1 MGRNGGIFVASVAS
15 DCREAA
21 KRWGLGVES
30 DRFCTAAEMDEPDAL
45 AREEGFL
52 TGVPRRIVHGPFN
65 ELSTAAIEPR
75 VTEITRARF
84 LQACG
89 LAKRL
94 GAEKLVLHTGYIPL
108 IYYPEW
114 YIGRSVAFWRDF
126 LDKHPDAPP
135 IVLENV
141 LESDPRVPL
150 EIVRQVNDPR
160 LRLCLDVGHTNA
172 QERALPAGEWVRRTA
187 PWISHVH
194 LHNNDGTWDTHSPLF
209 AGTLPMEAILS
220 LLEEQAPAATWT
232 LETREAE
239 SSCRFLA
246 RCGWIEA

>member
-45 AREEGFL
+45 SREAAFLEG
-52 TGVPRRIVHGPFN
+52 VSRRIVHGPFN

-75 VTEITRARF
+75 VTAITRARF
-84 LQACG
+84 AQA
-89 LAKRL
+89 LALAEKL

-141 LESDPRVPL
+141 LERDPAIPL

-209 AGTLPMEAILS
+209 WGTIPMKELLL
-220 LLEEQAPAATWT
+220 LLEELAPDATWT

-239 SSCRFLA
+239 ASCRLLA
-246 RCGWIEA
+246 EHGWIER